1 MSKKPFIGGNFIA
14 FLKNWKNQ
22 RSAMEWLAR
31 HTKPFLPSLLIL
43 LALDVVTS
51 VVSVGMTLIN
61 RQIIDT
67 ATAGGDF
74 KNSIIIYVA
83 ILLASLIVGALTG
96 VLATVINERFAF
108 GIRLRIYDSVMHTCW
123 DHISKYHSGDI
134 ITRLSSDVDI
144 VAGGIAEIIPSIF
157 SLGVS
162 FVAAFVTLAYFDM
175 GIALFALIMAPL
187 TALIGIISGKLIG
200 PLQKKIQESESAY
213 KSFMQES
220 IANLTVFKAFG
231 AQTSAA
237 DRLSALRGER
247 IKWVMKRQR
256 VSAVTSMLLSLA
268 FQGGYIT
275 AFVYST
281 IQLSRKII
289 TYGTMSV
296 FITLVSQVQAPV
308 MGLSRLVPRV
318 VSIFTSA
325 SRIMEIDGMP
335 TEDMTEPELGRAIG
349 LGVENISFA
358 YGSEEILKDASVRIE
373 PGEFVAMMGSSGI
386 GKTTFI
392 RLAMAYLAPGNGKVE
407 LFDSDGAHA
416 PITAGARK
424 YMSYVPQGNTLISG
438 RIIDNILLGAPDISE
453 EEIWEILR
461 VVAVDEFVRETPDG
475 LYTVIGERGLGLS
488 EGQAQ
493 RLAIA
498 RALAKKAP
506 FLILDE
512 ATSALDEQTELAVL
526 NHLHDHGEGITCLLI
541 THRRSVLSFC
551 DRCIRIENKRITEED
566 IYSNRT

>member
-1 MSKKPFIGGNFIA
+1 
-14 FLKNWKNQ
+14 
-22 RSAMEWLAR
+22 MEWLVR
-31 HTKPFLPSLLIL
+31 HTKPFVPSLLIL

-61 RQIIDT
+61 RHIIDT
-67 ATAGGDF
+67 ATVGGDF
-74 KNSIIIYVA
+74 KNSIVLYVG
-83 ILLASLIVGALTG
+83 ILLASLLVGALTG

-123 DHISKYHSGDI
+123 DYISKYHSGDI

-144 VAGGIAEIIPSIF
+144 VASGIAEIIPSIF

-162 FVAAFVTLAYFDM
+162 FVAAFVTLAYFDT

-247 IKWVMKRQR
+247 IKWVMKRQK
-256 VSAVTSMLLSLA
+256 VSAITSMLLSLS
-268 FQGGYIT
+268 FQGGYIA

-281 IQLSRKII
+281 IQLSRKVI

-325 SRIMEIDGMP
+325 GRIMEIDGMP
-335 TEDMTEPELGRAIG
+335 TEDMTEPELDRSIG
-349 LGVENISFA
+349 LDVKNISFA
-358 YGSEEILKDASVRIE
+358 YGDEEILKDASVRIE

-392 RLAMAYLAPGNGKVE
+392 RLAMAYLTPGSGEIE
-407 LFDSDGAHA
+407 LFDSTGAHA
-416 PITAGARK
+416 IVTAGARK

-461 VVAVDEFVRETPDG
+461 VVAVDEFVRETPNG

-541 THRRSVLSFC
+541 THRRSVLNFC
-551 DRCIRIENKRITEED
+551 DRCIRIEDRGITEES
-566 IYSNRT
+566 ILAT

>member
-144 VAGGIAEIIPSIF
+144 VASGIAEIIPSIF

-162 FVAAFVTLAYFDM
+162 FVAAFVTLAYFDI

-256 VSAVTSMLLSLA
+256 VSAITSMLLSLA

-392 RLAMAYLAPGNGKVE
+392 RLAMAYLTPKNGKVE
-407 LFDSDGAHA
+407 LFDSDGAYG

-461 VVAVDEFVRETPDG
+461 VVAVDEFVRETPNG

-498 RALAKKAP
+498 RALVKKAP

-551 DRCIRIENKRITEED
+551 DRCIRIEDKEITEE
-566 IYSNRT
+566 SASAV